1 MDVMVGFT
9 GSGDFRDTVAPEC
22 RAPDTVATVA
32 ELRRAVKAW
41 RAAGDTVA
49 LVPTMGALHEG
60 HLALVDVARTRARRV
75 VVSIFVNPTQ
85 FAPHE
90 DFAAYP
96 RDDAAD
102 LAMLAARDV
111 DLVFMPDGAEMFA
124 DGLATTVTVAG
135 VSAGLCGAVRP
146 DFFAGVATVVTKLLL
161 QCLPDVA
168 LFGEKDY
175 QQLVVVRRLVRD
187 LDIPVEIAAVP
198 TVREADGLAMS
209 SRNAYLTPAERAIA
223 GAINRVLADVAARI
237 AAAEAV
243 DDALR
248 WGVDRLIARGVGTVE
263 YLELRDAETLDPVVT
278 AARPARLLVAV
289 RIGETRLIDNV
300 PIDGGPEHARSA
312 TPGRREE
319 RIP

>member
-1 MDVMVGFT
+1 M
-9 GSGDFRDTVAPEC
+9 S
-22 RAPDTVATVA
+22 RADSALPRHVPATVATVA
-32 ELRRAVKAW
+32 GLRRMVTAW

-60 HLALVDVARTRARRV
+60 HLALVDAARMRARRV

-85 FAPHE
+85 FAPNE

-102 LAMLAARDV
+102 LAKLAARDV
-111 DLVFMPDGAEMFA
+111 DVVFMPDGAEMFA
-124 DGLATTVTVAG
+124 DGSATTVTVDG

-146 DFFAGVATVVTKLLL
+146 HFFAGVATVVTKLLL

-223 GAINRVLADVAARI
+223 GAVNRVLADVAARI

-243 DDALR
+243 ADALR
-248 WGVDRLIARGVGTVE
+248 WGVDCLIARGVGTVD
-263 YLELRDAETLDPVVT
+263 YLGLRDAETLDPTVT
-278 AARPARLLVAV
+278 TARPARLLVAV
-289 RIGETRLIDNV
+289 RIGETRLIDNMPV
-300 PIDGGPEHARSA
+300 GEAPENTRLA
-312 TPGRREE
+312 TLGCEEE
-319 RIP
+319 RIR

>member
-1 MDVMVGFT
+1 MPCAGAV
-9 GSGDFRDTVAPEC
+9 S
-22 RAPDTVATVA
+22 RADSALPRHVPATVATVA
-32 ELRRAVKAW
+32 GLRRMVKAW

-60 HLALVDVARTRARRV
+60 HLALVDAARDRARRV

-85 FAPHE
+85 FAPNE

-111 DLVFMPDGAEMFA
+111 DAVFTPDGAEMFA
-124 DGLATTVTVAG
+124 DGMATTVTVDG

-146 DFFAGVATVVTKLLL
+146 HFFAGVATVVTKLLL

-209 SRNAYLTPAERAIA
+209 SRNASLTPAERAIA

-243 DDALR
+243 ADALR
-248 WGVDRLIARGVGTVE
+248 WGVDCLIARGVGTVD
-263 YLELRDAETLDPVVT
+263 YLELRDAETLDPAVT
-278 AARPARLLVAV
+278 TARPARLLVAV

-300 PIDGGPEHARSA
+300 PIGGGPEHTRSA
-312 TPGRREE
+312 TPGREEE